1 MGVILQ
7 ADLKFNKYIETKIT
21 TARKQLGMIKRAL
34 FTAPQRAKLLA
45 YKSLCLPHLEYAA
58 AAWDPNN
65 KSEINDLE
73 MVQNQATRF
82 IADLKGTRGISEAME
97 KLGIVPLQQRRQQQ
111 RMRLLMRILSKEEDH
126 PALVDSYNE
135 LINIP
140 TNFIQTRSQSQ
151 GLPTRLQT
159 NSSLFYNSFLPKTI
173 RELKLHTPIHN
184 TDLS

>member
-1 MGVILQ
+1 M
-7 ADLKFNKYIETKIT
+7 DIETKIT
-21 TARKQLGMIKRAL
+21 TAKKQLGMIKRAL
-34 FTAPQRAKLLA
+34 FRAPQRAKLLV
-45 YKSLCLPHLEYAA
+45 YNKSLCLPHLEYAVT
-58 AAWDPNN
+58 AWDPSN
-65 KSEINDLE
+65 KSDIKDLE
-73 MVQNQATRF
+73 LVQNQAIRF